1 MLYLE
6 VIPLKMKLFFFLCL
20 LITTSVFSQS
30 EIKHDVYFNTDEY
43 DVPLTEENRLL
54 LFISSLDTV
63 AIEKISIYGF
73 CDDRGTND
81 YNLELSQNRANAI
94 KAMFSDYG
102 IDQNLITNVNGKGE
116 ILLKVLNEDEVSKIR
131 GLNRKVEII
140 VLPKTEKITE
150 EKTEK
155 EVTET
160 PKEDKKVTT
169 QDIANGTV
177 KKGDKIRLEKIYFKT
192 NYSYVTSDSK
202 KTLEEL
208 AKILVEKKNI
218 YFTIQGHV
226 CCTQNSRDAVD
237 KKTQKRNLSVAR
249 AKYIYDYLARKG
261 VDKKRMKYVGM
272 RRKFPLGGDPKYDR
286 RVEIV
291 ITYIAEED

>member
-1 MLYLE
+1 M
-6 VIPLKMKLFFFLCL
+6 VKQFKMKYFLIIFL
-20 LITTSVFSQS
+20 LINTSIFSQS
-30 EIKHDVYFNTDEY
+30 ELKHDVYFNTDEY

-54 LFISSLDTV
+54 LFISSLDT
-63 AIEKISIYGF
+63 ITIDKISIYGF

-81 YNLELSQNRANAI
+81 YNLELSQNRADAI
-94 KAMFSDYG
+94 KMMFADYG

-116 ILLKVLNEDEVSKIR
+116 ILLKVLKEDEVNKVR

-140 VLPKTEKITE
+140 VKPKKLATKEKNIEETVVDKTSNKDKKITPE
-150 EKTEK
+150 
-155 EVTET
+155 
-160 PKEDKKVTT
+160 
-169 QDIANGTV
+169 DIANGNIKT
-177 KKGDKIRLEKIYFKT
+177 GDKIRLDKIYFKT

-202 KTLEEL
+202 KTLEKL
-208 AKILVEKKNI
+208 AKILVAKKNV

-237 KKTQKRNLSVAR
+237 KSTQKRNLSVAR

-261 VDKKRMKYVGM
+261 VDKKRMKYVGL

-286 RVEIV
+286 RVEIL
-291 ITYIAEED
+291 ITYIADKK

>member
-6 VIPLKMKLFFFLCL
+6 VNPLKMKYFLIIFL
-20 LITTSVFSQS
+20 LINTSVLSQS
-30 EIKHDVYFNTDEY
+30 ELKHDVYFNTDEY

-81 YNLELSQNRANAI
+81 YNLELSQNRADAI
-94 KAMFSDYG
+94 KMMFSDYG

-140 VLPKTEKITE
+140 VEPKKDSKKE
-150 EKTEK
+150 EK
-155 EVTET
+155 VAET
-160 PKEDKKVTT
+160 PKENKKITT
-169 QDIANGTV
+169 KDIADGTV
-177 KKGDKIRLEKIYFKT
+177 KKGDKIRLDKIYFKT
-192 NYSYVTSDSK
+192 NYSYITSDSK

-208 AKILVEKKNI
+208 AKILVEKKNV

-226 CCTQNSRDAVD
+226 CCTQNSRDAID

-261 VDKKRMKYVGM
+261 VDKKRMKYVGL

-286 RVEIV
+286 RVEIL
-291 ITYIAEED
+291 ITYISKE

>member
-6 VIPLKMKLFFFLCL
+6 VNPLKMKYFLIIFL
-20 LITTSVFSQS
+20 LINTSVLSQS
-30 EIKHDVYFNTDEY
+30 ELKHDVYFNTDEY

-81 YNLELSQNRANAI
+81 YNLELSQNRADAI
-94 KAMFSDYG
+94 KMMFSDYG

-140 VLPKTEKITE
+140 VEPKKDAKKE
-150 EKTEK
+150 EK
-155 EVTET
+155 VAET
-160 PKEDKKVTT
+160 PKENKKITT
-169 QDIANGTV
+169 KDIANGTI
-177 KKGDKIRLEKIYFKT
+177 KKGDKIRLDKIYFKT
-192 NYSYVTSDSK
+192 NYSYITSDSK

-208 AKILVEKKNI
+208 AKILVKKKNV

-226 CCTQNSRDAVD
+226 CCTQNSRDAID
-237 KKTQKRNLSVAR
+237 KRTQKRNLSVAR

-261 VDKKRMKYVGM
+261 VDKKRMKYVGL

-286 RVEIV
+286 RVEIL
-291 ITYIAEED
+291 ITYIAKE

>member
-6 VIPLKMKLFFFLCL
+6 VNPLKMKYFLIIFL
-20 LITTSVFSQS
+20 LINTSVLSQS
-30 EIKHDVYFNTDEY
+30 ELKHDVYFNTDEY

-81 YNLELSQNRANAI
+81 YNLELSQNRADAI
-94 KAMFSDYG
+94 KMMFSDYG

-140 VLPKTEKITE
+140 VKPKKDSKKE
-150 EKTEK
+150 EK
-155 EVTET
+155 VAET
-160 PKEDKKVTT
+160 PKENKKITT
-169 QDIANGTV
+169 KDIADGTV
-177 KKGDKIRLEKIYFKT
+177 KKGDKIRLDKIYFKT
-192 NYSYVTSDSK
+192 NYSYITSDSK

-208 AKILVEKKNI
+208 AKILVEKKNV

-226 CCTQNSRDAVD
+226 CCTQNSRDAID

-261 VDKKRMKYVGM
+261 VDKKRMKYVGL

-286 RVEIV
+286 RVEIL
-291 ITYIAEED
+291 ITYISKE

>member
-1 MLYLE
+1 
-6 VIPLKMKLFFFLCL
+6 MKYFLIIFL
-20 LITTSVFSQS
+20 LINTSVFSQS
-30 EIKHDVYFNTDEY
+30 ELKHDVYFNTDEY

-81 YNLELSQNRANAI
+81 YNLELSQNRADAI
-94 KAMFSDYG
+94 KMMFSDYG

-140 VLPKTEKITE
+140 VEPKKDSKKE
-150 EKTEK
+150 EK
-155 EVTET
+155 VAET
-160 PKEDKKVTT
+160 PKENKKITT
-169 QDIANGTV
+169 KDIADGTI
-177 KKGDKIRLEKIYFKT
+177 KKGDKIRLDKIYFKT
-192 NYSYVTSDSK
+192 NYSYITSDSK

-208 AKILVEKKNI
+208 AKILVEKKNV

-226 CCTQNSRDAVD
+226 CCTQNSRDAID

-261 VDKKRMKYVGM
+261 VDKKRMKYVGL

-286 RVEIV
+286 RVEIL
-291 ITYIAEED
+291 ITYISKE

>member
-6 VIPLKMKLFFFLCL
+6 VNPLKMKYFLIIFL
-20 LITTSVFSQS
+20 LINTSVLSQS
-30 EIKHDVYFNTDEY
+30 ELKHDVYFNTDEY

-81 YNLELSQNRANAI
+81 YNLELSQNRADAI
-94 KAMFSDYG
+94 KMMFSDYG

-140 VLPKTEKITE
+140 VKPKKDSKKE
-150 EKTEK
+150 EK
-155 EVTET
+155 VAET
-160 PKEDKKVTT
+160 PKENKKITT
-169 QDIANGTV
+169 KDIADGTV
-177 KKGDKIRLEKIYFKT
+177 KKGDKIRLDKIYFKT
-192 NYSYVTSDSK
+192 NYSYITSDSK

-208 AKILVEKKNI
+208 AKILVEKKNV
-218 YFTIQGHV
+218 YFTSQGHV
-226 CCTQNSRDAVD
+226 CCTQNSRDAID

-261 VDKKRMKYVGM
+261 VDKKRMKYVGL

-286 RVEIV
+286 RVEIL
-291 ITYIAEED
+291 ITYISKK